1 MTVMNIFLSRKKWLS
16 LSLGV
21 LAGLLMTSMY
31 VQAEPKTMSHS
42 DLLALIEDSHRKI
55 DMAVSART
63 ERPMAFVAVSLSM
76 PEGSLMKLAHDAKDA
91 GIGLI
96 VRGVP
101 VKEKT
106 MDTTNQ
112 SNPTVKEKY
121 GTHLLV
127 HGMKAFEPLV
137 KTGVPLQIDP
147 RAFELLSINDVPQL
161 VLVKYGQG
169 SNTKPES
176 LRVRGDV
183 SLAYG
188 LSHLEESLLEKEK
201 TTTLTDFEVQAKGF
215 IAETLKRLG
224 GRP

>member
-1 MTVMNIFLSRKKWLS
+1 MTVMNIFLSRKKTVFLCVLGGLMLS
-16 LSLGV
+16 CTNV
-21 LAGLLMTSMY
+21 K
-31 VQAEPKTMSHS
+31 AESPTMSHS

-55 DMAVSART
+55 DSAVSART

-76 PEGSLMKLAHDAKDA
+76 PEGSLLKLARDAKDA

-106 MDTTNQ
+106 MHTTNR

-137 KTGVPLQIDP
+137 KTGVTLQIDP
-147 RAFELLSINDVPQL
+147 RAFELLGINDVPQL

-169 SNTKPES
+169 PNAKPES

-188 LSHLEESLLEKEK
+188 LSHLQDFLLEKEK
-201 TTTLTDFEVQAKGF
+201 KTSLTDFELQAKGF

>member
-21 LAGLLMTSMY
+21 LAGLLMTSMN

-55 DMAVSART
+55 DSAVSART
-63 ERPMAFVAVSLSM
+63 EQPMAFVAVSLSM
-76 PEGSLMKLAHDAKDA
+76 PEGSLLKLAQDAKDA

-106 MDTTNQ
+106 MDTTKK

-137 KTGVPLQIDP
+137 KTGVTLQIDP
-147 RAFELLSINDVPQL
+147 RAFELLGINDVPQL

-169 SNTKPES
+169 PNAKPES

-188 LSHLEESLLEKEK
+188 LSHLEDSLLEKEK
-201 TTTLTDFEVQAKGF
+201 TTSLTDFEVQVKSF

>member
-1 MTVMNIFLSRKKWLS
+1 
-16 LSLGV
+16 
-21 LAGLLMTSMY
+21 
-31 VQAEPKTMSHS
+31 
-42 DLLALIEDSHRKI
+42 
-55 DMAVSART
+55 
-63 ERPMAFVAVSLSM
+63 MAFVAVSLSM
-76 PEGSLMKLAHDAKDA
+76 PEGSLLKLAQDAKDA

-106 MDTTNQ
+106 MDTTKK
-112 SNPTVKEKY
+112 SNPPVKEKY

-137 KTGVPLQIDP
+137 KTGVTLQIDP
-147 RAFELLSINDVPQL
+147 RAFELLGINDVPQL

-169 SNTKPES
+169 QNAKPES

-188 LSHLEESLLEKEK
+188 LSHLQESLLEKEK
-201 TTTLTDFEVQAKGF
+201 TTPLTHFEVQAKGF